1 MITITLEMLG
11 PIAQTG
17 GTKHQLPEGTRLYDW
32 LSAHVETQPANIQ
45 RWLIQEN
52 KIAPTV
58 LVVLNNEQVQSGTNP
73 ELQDGDEVLIIP
85 PISGG

>member
-11 PIAQTG
+11 PVAGNTA
-17 GTKHQLPEGTRLYDW
+17 TKHELPKGTRLFDW
-32 LSAHVETQPANIQ
+32 LIGYVKTQPENIQ

-58 LVVLNNEQVQSGTNP
+58 LIVLNNEQVQKEANP
-73 ELQDGDEVLIIP
+73 ELQEGDEVLIIP